1 TNTVSSTPTED
12 ATETALAVA
21 ALATVEPSETPTNS
35 PTSTPT
41 ASETPAETETP
52 TPIIL
57 PETEV
62 PPEIVEVPSDS
73 DAPGGPA
80 IPPEALV
87 GGFIVLLV
95 ILYVVLYL
103 RSSVVASRYRNG
115 FVVDVC
121 PICHRGHL
129 QVEERKDSILGIPLT
144 RWTVRCTNCRSILRE
159 VGRRRW
165 RYTVDR
171 TANRALYDRF
181 NGRHITDEEL
191 RRLGLT
197 SSRNPIDE

>member
-1 TNTVSSTPTED
+1 MLAHAGHADAED
-12 ATETALAVA
+12 LGATMGQRALGDLEESRAHALAAGVGLDVELEHFAHVVA
-21 ALATVEPSETPTNS
+21 RQQRGQLLDLLE
-35 PTSTPT
+35 
-41 ASETPAETETP
+41 AS
-52 TPIIL
+52 
-57 PETEV
+57 
-62 PPEIVEVPSDS
+62 
-73 DAPGGPA
+73 
-80 IPPEALV
+80 PEALV